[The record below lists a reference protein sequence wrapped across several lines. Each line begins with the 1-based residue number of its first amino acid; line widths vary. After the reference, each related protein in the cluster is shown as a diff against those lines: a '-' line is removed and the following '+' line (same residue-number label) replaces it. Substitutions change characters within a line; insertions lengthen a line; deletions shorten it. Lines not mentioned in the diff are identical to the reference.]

1 MISSLILTMII
12 CAKLASTSLGFLTGN
27 GIVIKNKRNFHPSS
41 LLASFV
47 LEERWDEKIRDLATD
62 ALLPVIYNIRNE
74 EVSNTD
80 GNNDHL
86 YTESST
92 IDAERAL
99 KKCLRSYQKIIIE
112 KDIGIEERQRSR
124 KRLNDLV
131 LGTSLMRICYQFL
144 CKNGFD
150 NSRSKR
156 ERRKVIRRMV
166 DIHADFLDGNIN
178 EEMLKP
184 IDAIECKT
192 ERISVKYSLPMFFV
206 EMMVQQY
213 GSTKAEKFA
222 DTFCK
227 HGPIYIRRNSIRCR
241 SDQVLMQRLKDE
253 CFANVLKSKVE
264 KNHPDGCLKL
274 LSDENWNPSKI
285 SIWSMKAWKNGWFEV
300 QDSGSQIIAS
310 ALEAGHHETIVDY
323 CCGNGG
329 KTFAIASYMNS
340 DAMER
345 GCQPTGHIISHDI
358 VNDRMK
364 QLKGSFTRTGCNSLT
379 PDFVK
384 TTLDDGVQ
392 FTESVADAVLVDA
405 PCSSTGVLRR
415 RPSQRFK
422 MSQEEITKAFPRI
435 QLQILKEASNLVKPG
450 GRLVYATCSIFA
462 HENQNVVNAF
472 ENSKHFVDEW
482 EPWLF
487 HDDDN
492 NEQSHYKSLLPNE
505 DNDGFFIAR
514 WKRKNHLK

>member
-1 MISSLILTMII
+1 MISSSILTILI
-12 CAKLASTSLGFLTGN
+12 CAKLTTSTFGFLTGN
-27 GIVIKNKRNFHPSS
+27 GIIIKNKKSFRSS
-41 LLASFV
+41 FLLASFV
-47 LEERWDEKIRDLATD
+47 LEETSDETLRDLATD
-62 ALLPVIYNIRNE
+62 ALLPVIYNSWNE
-74 EVSNTD
+74 ELSKRD

-131 LGTSLMRICYQFL
+131 LGTSLMRIRYQFL
-144 CKNGFD
+144 CKNEFD
-150 NSRSKR
+150 NSQSKS
-156 ERRKVIRRMV
+156 EKRKVIRRMI
-166 DIHADFLDGNIN
+166 DMHADFLDGNIN

-184 IDAIECKT
+184 IDAIESKI
-192 ERISVKYSLPMFFV
+192 ERISVKYSLPVFFV

-213 GSTKAEKFA
+213 GSNNAERFA
-222 DTFCK
+222 DTFSK
-227 HGPIYIRRNSIRCR
+227 PGPIYIRRNSIRCR
-241 SDQVLMQRLKDE
+241 SDQVLIQRLKDE
-253 CFANVLKSKVE
+253 CFAKVLKTKLE
-264 KNHPDGCLKL
+264 KKNHPDGCLQL
-274 LSDENWNPSKI
+274 LPDENWNSSKI
-285 SIWSMKAWKNGWFEV
+285 SIWSMNAWKNGWFEV
-300 QDSGSQIIAS
+300 QDAGSQIIAS
-310 ALEAGHHETIVDY
+310 ALEAKHHETIVDY

-340 DAMER
+340 DAVER
-345 GCQPTGHIISHDI
+345 RCQPNGNIIAHDI

-364 QLKGSFTRTGCNSLT
+364 QLKGSFTRTGCNSLQ
-379 PDFVK
+379 PDLVK

-392 FTESVADAVLVDA
+392 FTGSIADAVLVDA

-422 MSQEEITKAFPRI
+422 ISQEEITKDFPRI
-435 QLQILKEASNLVKPG
+435 QLKILKEASNLVKPG

-462 HENQNVVNAF
+462 HENQDVANAF
-472 ENSKHFVDEW
+472 ENSIHFIDKW
-482 EPWLF
+482 EPWPF
-487 HDDDN
+487 QNHDN
-492 NEQSHYKSLLPNE
+492 NEQSHYKSLLPNA

-514 WKRKNHLK
+514 WKRKTQ